1 MLLPITLLLSLL
13 VAASPL
19 LGLIV
24 LLQLPAFK
32 QSAWD
37 TACATLGAG
46 LVGCMSTMAAVYI
59 CAMGL
64 AQSMPGDD
72 PERAIGAGVFLPIGA
87 LFTFIA
93 LVIGVGLTLQRG
105 KS

>member
-1 MLLPITLLLSLL
+1 ML

-19 LGLIV
+19 LGIIAII
-24 LLQLPAFK
+24 QLPAFK
-32 QSAWD
+32 QSAWR

-46 LVGCMSTMAAVYI
+46 LAGCISTMAAVYI

-72 PERAIGAGVFLPIGA
+72 PERAIGAAVFLPIGA
-87 LFTFIA
+87 LFTFLA
-93 LVIGVGLTLQRG
+93 LLTGLGLTLKRN
-105 KS
+105 KP